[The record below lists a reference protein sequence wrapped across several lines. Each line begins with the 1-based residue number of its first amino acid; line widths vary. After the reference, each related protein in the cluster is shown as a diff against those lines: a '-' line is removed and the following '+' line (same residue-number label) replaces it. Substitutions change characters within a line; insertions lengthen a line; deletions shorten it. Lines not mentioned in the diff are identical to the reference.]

1 MLLTEMNAKVAKQ
14 CQFEVMLQNQYINK
28 VLKRVK
34 LKRKQSLFLTKQ
46 KLKTNS
52 DQVSQIKTAAL
63 LTATTVE
70 SLPQDHKIGRLQEM
84 DAYEKLCISVEFF
97 VNDALRL
104 ISRGR

>member
-1 MLLTEMNAKVAKQ
+1 MLPTEMNAKVAKQ

-34 LKRKQSLFLTKQ
+34 LKRKQSLFLPKQ

-63 LTATTVE
+63 FTATTVE
-70 SLPQDHKIGRLQEM
+70 SLPRDHKIGRLQEM
-84 DAYEKLCISVEFF
+84 DAYE
-97 VNDALRL
+97 
-104 ISRGR
+104 